1 MSVNPDLQR
10 ERDRATFEPLELTYF
25 LDEGKEHTDRRRYIE
40 NIVKTDPELRNAPN
54 NVLLSQEEN
63 YTEGMRRVKI
73 FSQRVK
79 DLNITNPQDLNIY
92 NRYNTIGVRI
102 SIIMF
107 RNTKGVNP
115 GGDGG
120 YVPPPCFDMG
130 GITCLLS
137 PPCFD
142 PQICCF
148 FGLEN

>member
-79 DLNITNPQDLNIY
+79 ELNITNPQDLNIY
-92 NRYNTIGVRI
+92 NR
-102 SIIMF
+102 
-107 RNTKGVNP
+107 
-115 GGDGG
+115 
-120 YVPPPCFDMG
+120 
-130 GITCLLS
+130 
-137 PPCFD
+137 
-142 PQICCF
+142 
-148 FGLEN
+148 